1 MTMSDFYESGV
12 AYLNIDFNSPPS
24 INSYLIIP
32 FGYTNNFVYGTLG
45 IDLGSP
51 SWLVCGA
58 SSYLPPYTYLGR
70 SVGVI
75 VNNKI
80 DEFFPNLDNQISIVY
95 QTITYSM
102 VS

>member
-1 MTMSDFYESGV
+1 MTDLYHQCI
-12 AYLNIDFNSPPS
+12 AYLNIDFDVQS

-32 FGYTNNFVYGTLG
+32 FENTNNFVFGTLG

-75 VNNKI
+75 LNNKTAPI
-80 DEFFPNLDNQISIVY
+80 FPDWDYQI
-95 QTITYSM
+95 
-102 VS
+102 